1 MLYDVSISISQL
13 LTNNISIIIGLGN
26 TNENGFEKFSYDH
39 FYIFWTNQTLWATI
53 DICKGDSWDQLFY
66 LVDSPHIV
74 VLNKKLEQSPYHN
87 MLGRKPFILL
97 LLHKTYK
104 IE

>member
-1 MLYDVSISISQL
+1 MHINSK
-13 LTNNISIIIGLGN
+13 ISIIIGLGN
-26 TNENGFEKFSYDH
+26 KYRNWFEKSIYDH
-39 FYIFWTNQTLWATI
+39 FYIFWTSQTLCATI
-53 DICKGDSWDQLFY
+53 DICKSDSRDQLFY
-66 LVDSPHIV
+66 LVDSPHII
-74 VLNKKLEQSPYHN
+74 VLNKKLEQSPYYN